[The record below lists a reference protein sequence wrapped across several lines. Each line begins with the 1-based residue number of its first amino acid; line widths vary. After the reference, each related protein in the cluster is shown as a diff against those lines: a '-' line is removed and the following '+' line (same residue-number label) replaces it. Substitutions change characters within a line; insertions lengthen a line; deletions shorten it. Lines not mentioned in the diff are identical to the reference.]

1 MNMPSFWMLQLYS
14 LGIDMFHDGPQ
25 HQATGA
31 KTRNPTPKTRK
42 TRNHPRGE
50 VSRNNFD
57 SRCCWIFTQDVLAI
71 EDRRGGLY
79 PIPLTLGFFCIPWRS
94 VPLLQFPFPC
104 LGDFWLIISPCLPF
118 FRGYCSTALNF
129 GCLNCFLSYFADFAG
144 KIKKS
149 THFGES
155 KTPLG
160 GTLGD
165 MRRSIHGRRAVGRR
179 IVSGQHPNPTE
190 NGSNP
195 NQI

>member
-1 MNMPSFWMLQLYS
+1 MNAVIINPSNNGRIRMNMPSFWMLQLYS

-79 PIPLTLGFFCIPWRS
+79 PIPLTLGFFVFPDD
-94 VPLLQFPFPC
+94 QFPCCSFHFHVWVIFGWSYHHVYHFSVGTVQQPS
-104 LGDFWLIISPCLPF
+104 ISV
-118 FRGYCSTALNF
+118 A
-129 GCLNCFLSYFADFAG
+129 
-144 KIKKS
+144 
-149 THFGES
+149 
-155 KTPLG
+155 
-160 GTLGD
+160 
-165 MRRSIHGRRAVGRR
+165 
-179 IVSGQHPNPTE
+179 
-190 NGSNP
+190 
-195 NQI
+195 